1 MTKESKYQQYFHCF
15 VVCIQVAHAFQISYQ
30 QNMVAI
36 LKSASLRSAAF
47 IRSEAFISLQKPKG
61 AVLIRGNTVCLWK
74 CRIFMISCFGK
85 QPSISIF
92 IKKETPAQVLCRGFY
107 KILRT
112 FIAEHLTTT
121 SRIPRKAIFQITS

>member
-15 VVCIQVAHAFQISYQ
+15 IVCIQVAHAFQFSYQ
-30 QNMVAI
+30 QNMVTI

-47 IRSEAFISLQKPKG
+47 IRSFIRTFISLQKPKG
-61 AVLIRGNTVCLWK
+61 AVLIRGNTVHLWK

-112 FIAEHLTTT
+112 LLLQNTLRLLLVFLG
-121 SRIPRKAIFQITS
+121 KLFFK